1 MKPCGAHSLE
11 ELADLAGGRLDGAA
25 AEALRR
31 HLDACASC
39 REAAARLAALDAA
52 LRRSEAMQTP
62 AVPEADRRR
71 IVDGARQMLAD
82 EAEAGSATRRSG
94 VAARFWNRPEVRRA
108 LAAAA
113 VLAVVAAAGLLAV
126 RSARSTLGPA
136 VARAVAMRGSVTV
149 GGNGGSPLS
158 GQQTLHVGQRIRT
171 GRGAMLTLAMTGG
184 GSMDVNE
191 GAALVIER
199 SDAAETLCRLD
210 QGQVFVSLG
219 SPGGAGRMVLD
230 TSVARVE
237 ATAAEFDVH
246 LAAGSLAGGRLRRG
260 GPFVL
265 AAATVQVLGEPAM
278 PSELRLTVVS
288 GEVTLSVAGDPTPVV
303 VRANEQVRY
312 DPRGARPVP
321 VKVRAEEHVL
331 WRLPDD
337 RVSHL
342 ASAHWADLFSAKV
355 TPQQQGRIRLDY
367 DFVSGRELDDWRIDG
382 AGWALMLNALRCR
395 NGQGAIVSRAAFVG
409 DVEVALTANMERRDG
424 TQVGWELRPATAGG
438 FDVVTATA
446 AWADPGPSLRMS
458 LAFGDGGSPQA
469 VMERDA
475 GQVFGFG
482 GRLEGDRV
490 LVSLDDRDLIES
502 AAPDAMLKALHDPT
516 SPQPLHVA
524 VRAGGEDLFITHLT
538 VIGRPDPRWLRQ
550 RLQQV
555 VGERPSGR

>member
-1 MKPCGAHSLE
+1 
-11 ELADLAGGRLDGAA
+11 
-25 AEALRR
+25 
-31 HLDACASC
+31 
-39 REAAARLAALDAA
+39 
-52 LRRSEAMQTP
+52 
-62 AVPEADRRR
+62 
-71 IVDGARQMLAD
+71 
-82 EAEAGSATRRSG
+82 
-94 VAARFWNRPEVRRA
+94 
-108 LAAAA
+108 
-113 VLAVVAAAGLLAV
+113 
-126 RSARSTLGPA
+126 
-136 VARAVAMRGSVTV
+136 
-149 GGNGGSPLS
+149 
-158 GQQTLHVGQRIRT
+158 
-171 GRGAMLTLAMTGG
+171 MLTLAMTGG